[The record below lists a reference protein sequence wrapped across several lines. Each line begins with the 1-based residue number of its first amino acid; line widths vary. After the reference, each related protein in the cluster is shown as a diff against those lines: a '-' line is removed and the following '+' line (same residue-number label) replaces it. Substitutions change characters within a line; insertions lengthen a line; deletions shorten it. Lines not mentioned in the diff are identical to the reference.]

1 MTQAPSLSIAAQW
14 QRARQRA
21 LGLFVRGIGMGTADV
36 IPGVSGGTMA
46 LITGIYDELVA
57 TIAGVHPRIIGDTVR
72 GRFAAVLQQLNASF
86 LVPLLAGIFAAVLSL
101 AKGITY
107 LLEHHP
113 EPVWGA
119 LTGLI
124 LASVLVV
131 ARHIDGWSLATAVL
145 AAVGAGIGYGV
156 TILVPV
162 ETGTQFYKFVG
173 AGIIASI
180 AMILPGISG
189 SFLLVLMGKYTQ
201 VLTAIHERE
210 LTVIGF
216 FGIGFLAGILCFSRV
231 LKRLLARH
239 HTPTMAFLT
248 GLMAGSLRK
257 VWPFRLPI
265 EGDLDHYLCVMPDNY
280 DSETWLTIGLVVI
293 AFGVVMVI
301 ERFAAKVSDDSSQ
314 R

>member
-1 MTQAPSLSIAAQW
+1 MTQDTDSIASQL
-14 QRARQRA
+14 RIARQRA
-21 LGLFVRGIGMGTADV
+21 LGLFVRGICMGTADV

-57 TIAGVHPRIIGDTVR
+57 TIAGVHPRIIGDL
-72 GRFAAVLQQLNASF
+72 GKARFAAALQGINASF
-86 LVPLLAGIFAAVLSL
+86 LVPLLAGIFTAVLSL
-101 AKGITY
+101 AKAITY

-131 ARHIDGWSLATAVL
+131 ARHIDGWSVSSGLLAI
-145 AAVGAGIGYGV
+145 VGTGIGYAV

-162 ETGTQFYKFVG
+162 ETGLQFYKFIG

-216 FGIGFLAGILCFSRV
+216 FGIGFLIGILGFSRL
-231 LKRLLARH
+231 LKRLLANH
-239 HTPTMAFLT
+239 HRLTMAFLT

-265 EGDLDHYLCVMPDNY
+265 DGDVENYTCVLPEVF
-280 DSETWLTIGLVVI
+280 DSEAMLTIALMAI
-293 AFGVVMVI
+293 AFVLVLGI
-301 ERFAAKVSDDSSQ
+301 ERLAGKVSKSP
-314 R
+314 

>member
-1 MTQAPSLSIAAQW
+1 MTQETDSFATQL
-14 QRARQRA
+14 QRARDRA
-21 LGLFVRGIGMGTADV
+21 AGLFVRGVCMGTADV

-57 TIAGVHPRIIGDTVR
+57 TIAGVHPRIIGDVAK
-72 GRFAAVLQQLNASF
+72 GRLAAALQGINAAF
-86 LVPLLAGIFAAVLSL
+86 LVPLLAGIFTAVLSL
-101 AKGITY
+101 AKAITW

-124 LASVLVV
+124 LASLLVV
-131 ARHIDGWSLATAVL
+131 ARHIDGWSFSSGLIAI
-145 AAVGAGIGYGV
+145 VGAGIGYAV
-156 TILVPV
+156 TVLVPV
-162 ETGTQFYKFVG
+162 QTGPEFYKFIG

-210 LTVIGF
+210 LTVIAF
-216 FGIGFLAGILCFSRV
+216 FGIGFLAGILGFSRV
-231 LKRLLARH
+231 LKRLLANH
-239 HTPTMAFLT
+239 HRMTMAFLT

-257 VWPFRLPI
+257 VWPFRLSV
-265 EGDLDHYLCVMPDNY
+265 EGDLDQYTCVLPEAY
-280 DSETWLTIGLVVI
+280 GSGELLTIGLAVAAFIVVL
-293 AFGVVMVI
+293 GI
-301 ERFAAKVSDDSSQ
+301 ERLASRTGVA